1 MTLKEFTLPSKK
13 RNNKQE
19 DARRAWTQVVFRGV
33 PSTTE
38 SQAGEISA

>member
-19 DARRAWTQVVFRGV
+19 DARRDWTQVVFRGV